1 MPSLITRE
9 EIYLPHELW
18 EEFTKGVY
26 VYTIPPIDWFPM
38 ETHVWQWIKDAPE
51 NDEDIYGKLQEAR
64 LGIVVFLSRPRHS
77 PSAAFTYNFT
87 TVLLAGFAH
96 RTRVSCHP
104 EISSVTFS

>member
-51 NDEDIYGKLQEAR
+51 NDEDGEFHGVSTAAERVAILIELAH
-64 LGIVVFLSRPRHS
+64 LFLRANGHILM
-77 PSAAFTYNFT
+77 F
-87 TVLLAGFAH
+87 VD
-96 RTRVSCHP
+96 
-104 EISSVTFS
+104 